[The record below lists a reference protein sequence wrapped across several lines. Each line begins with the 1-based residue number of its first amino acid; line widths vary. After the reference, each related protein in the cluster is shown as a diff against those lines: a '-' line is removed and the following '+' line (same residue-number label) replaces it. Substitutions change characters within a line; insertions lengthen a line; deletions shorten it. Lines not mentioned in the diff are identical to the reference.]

1 MVAVLAGFHYL
12 WVTEN
17 FTIMGYTIPQ
27 NWNDEA
33 MEYVNKLTDK
43 INVGWDGE
51 DYCLS
56 DWNLRFLSRMNR
68 EVIKPRSHIKHSSI
82 IKTLSLHWKD
92 TN

>member
-1 MVAVLAGFHYL
+1 
-12 WVTEN
+12 
-17 FTIMGYTIPQ
+17 
-27 NWNDEA
+27 

-68 EVIKPRSHIKHSSI
+68 EVIKPPFTYQAFLDNHYCPVKAGKSVFEIVE
-82 IKTLSLHWKD
+82 T
-92 TN
+92 

>member
-43 INVGWDGE
+43 INVGWDG
-51 DYCLS
+51 
-56 DWNLRFLSRMNR
+56 
-68 EVIKPRSHIKHSSI
+68 
-82 IKTLSLHWKD
+82 
-92 TN
+92 